1 MKPNLVKVLAVTF
14 YGHGKTGVD
23 LRWHTRQEFRD
34 IFSKQKD
41 ELTSWKG
48 SNEGKASIKK
58 QRTINSKKQKS
69 DLENVDKGNWRK
81 KFKKSIKTQSELSH
95 VLSIMIEEE
104 IN

>member
-1 MKPNLVKVLAVTF
+1 MKLNPVKFSAVIF
-14 YGHGKTGVD
+14 SGRGKTGVD
-23 LRWHTRQEFRD
+23 LWLHTRQEFRD

-41 ELTSWKG
+41 ELTSRKG

-58 QRTINSKKQKS
+58 QRTINSKKRKS

-95 VLSIMIEEE
+95 VLSITIEEE